1 MITQY
6 HCANSYHIRHVNV
19 SERRKEKKLTFKDA
33 LHLKIVIFFFNVPLP
48 PSRLSLRPCVNM
60 LCYMS
65 LDNTCM

>member
-33 LHLKIVIFFFNVPLP
+33 LHLKIDIIFLMFPCPSTPL
-48 PSRLSLRPCVNM
+48 RQYVV
-60 LCYMS
+60 
-65 LDNTCM
+65 